1 MQKINDKF
9 FLLIFI
15 VFILLSCSKN
25 NNSNKEID
33 EHVTKLL
40 PLIEQRLGKVNANK
54 LHYNQEL
61 NGVVYDD
68 MVFPLD
74 MVDLKKSSS
83 QAAQTEGQYSSY
95 FVSYAKSN
103 SAKYYIDPSFPSN
116 YIGPLRTAAKHWS
129 NASDNISFTETTTKS
144 LANLI
149 CEGKESISGA
159 AYAQYPDGSGNI
171 GNRLYVKP
179 SVNNKYTY
187 GEKLTLMVHEMGHV
201 LTLNHS
207 DENTGTNAPCSGT
220 HTWHAANNCGSV
232 MRSRMY
238 TCGWTST
245 IANWSLGDKYLIEK
259 TYKFKNFSE
268 TPCTQQ

>member
-1 MQKINDKF
+1 MLKACQL
-9 FLLIFI
+9 FLLIFFFLVALI
-15 VFILLSCSKN
+15 GCNKN
-25 NNSNKEID
+25 NNHYREINA
-33 EHVTKLL
+33 HVKKLL
-40 PLIEQRLGKVNANK
+40 PVIESYWGKVNIEE
-54 LHYNQEL
+54 LEYNEEF
-61 NGVVYDD
+61 NGVVYHDV
-68 MVFPLD
+68 VFPIN
-74 MVDLKKSSS
+74 MVAPNKGNS
-83 QAAQTEGQYSSY
+83 QTAQTEGQYSSY

-268 TPCTQQ
+268 TPCTQ